1 MTTRPL
7 TGRVAVVAGGTRGAG
22 RGIAV
27 ELGRAGATVI
37 VTGRTTR
44 TTESDM
50 ARPETIEATA
60 ELVDAVGGVGVAI
73 RVDHE
78 RPDEVEAL
86 ADRIASEHAR
96 LDILVNDIWGG
107 DRLTQ
112 WGTPFWQLDLAAL
125 DRLWQQAVRTH
136 IITSQHLTPLMLK
149 ERSGLIVEITDG
161 TGEHYRGSLGYD
173 VVKTAVIRLAYAM
186 ASELRPHG
194 IAALAVTPGFLRSEA
209 MLEIFGVTAETWR
222 EGAKRDPHFAAS
234 ETPHFVGRA
243 VAALAADPHVVT
255 KSGGAYTSWDL
266 SDEYGFTDID
276 GRSPHWGRHIAGT
289 NDSPAK

>member
-1 MTTRPL
+1 MVNKPL
-7 TGRVAVVAGGTRGAG
+7 IGRVAVVAGGTRGAG

-27 ELGRAGATVI
+27 ELGRAGATLI
-37 VTGRTTR
+37 VTGRSTR
-44 TTESDM
+44 AMQSDM
-50 ARPETIEATA
+50 ARPETIEETA
-60 ELVDAVGGVGVAI
+60 ELVDAAGGVGIAI

-78 RPDEVEAL
+78 RPNEVEAL
-86 ADRIASEHAR
+86 AAHIKSEHGG
-96 LDILVNDIWGG
+96 LDVLVNDIWGG

-112 WGTPFWQLDLAAL
+112 WDTPFWQLDLASL

-136 IITSQHLTPLMLK
+136 IITSQHLTPLML
-149 ERSGLIVEITDG
+149 EQRSGLIVEITDG

-222 EGAKRDPHFAAS
+222 DGATRDPHFAAS

-243 VAALAADPHVVT
+243 IAALAADPDVLT
-255 KSGGAYTSWDL
+255 KSGSAHTSWDL

-276 GRSPHWGRHIAGT
+276 GGRPHWGRHIAGT
-289 NDSPAK
+289 QESPAE

>member
-1 MTTRPL
+1 
-7 TGRVAVVAGGTRGAG
+7 
-22 RGIAV
+22 
-27 ELGRAGATVI
+27 
-37 VTGRTTR
+37 
-44 TTESDM
+44 
-50 ARPETIEATA
+50 
-60 ELVDAVGGVGVAI
+60 
-73 RVDHE
+73 
-78 RPDEVEAL
+78 
-86 ADRIASEHAR
+86 
-96 LDILVNDIWGG
+96 
-107 DRLTQ
+107 
-112 WGTPFWQLDLAAL
+112 
-125 DRLWQQAVRTH
+125 
-136 IITSQHLTPLMLK
+136 
-149 ERSGLIVEITDG
+149 
-161 TGEHYRGSLGYD
+161 
-173 VVKTAVIRLAYAM
+173 LAYAM

-209 MLEIFGVTAETWR
+209 MLELFGVTAETWR